1 MLAKRIIA
9 CLDVLDG
16 QCVKGTNFVNLKFAG
31 NPAELAENYA
41 KQGADEIV
49 FLDISAS
56 SEGRKSNR
64 EWINECA
71 KALDIAFTVGGGIT
85 SAVDVRKFAIGCD
98 VRLLIPPR

>member
-85 SAVDVRKFAIGCD
+85 SAVDVRKF
-98 VRLLIPPR
+98 